1 MTEFSRVDLH
11 VHTRFSSNAGDWL
24 LSKIG
29 ARESYTTPQQVVEMA
44 TRRGMDWVTIT
55 DHDTIDGALQMAHL
69 PNFFISEEIS
79 AYFPEDSTRI
89 HVVALN
95 ITEKQHTMI
104 QLTRADVYELVD
116 YLNSEDIVH
125 FVAHPFFRMTEQ
137 LTISHFEKMLLLFK
151 RFEVKNGGK
160 QIDPDDFLIHML
172 DRLTA
177 NKIWELAE
185 KYKLNPIGHN
195 PWEKFEVAGS
205 DDHGGIH
212 IGSPHTQCPKANSIQ
227 ELMTYFRTGETEAI
241 GLGGTHQTV
250 AHAIMAV
257 SYKCLE
263 SNRESIDPLKSN
275 LAWNLLGQMLDNTNA
290 NRSLSEIN
298 SFLFKIN
305 RWFPGSDQWPSWLPA
320 LPMIVE
326 VFNDLIKQDP
336 EMIEILKSGFEFYPD
351 NNQKLYAFNKQF
363 IHQLLQKMDADREKL
378 SIKSTLKHLSII
390 GTVLLPYLIAYKT
403 EYRDRPLIRQVKQ
416 RYGGNAEQSTAKIAV
431 FADYDG
437 RKTARS
443 RSLNLMLQ
451 QEFDQNIPV
460 QVLGIGENTYHQK
473 NYQNI
478 RPLTQL
484 EIQGKHHALPSI
496 LEIGEWFFKDDYDTL
511 YLHSLGPMG
520 ILGFCL
526 GKWMGMKVIGRFS
539 YLEVHSLLKKISTG
553 HAKFAKQMLS
563 FLFRQMDQIRVS
575 SKEARDLAIELNI
588 HPSKIMFVGAS
599 MEKLLSERF
608 SSHLHFDNPI
618 NPFKPFRETN
628 HRIEQ

>member
-29 ARESYTTPQQVVEMA
+29 ARESYTTPEQVVEMA
-44 TRRGMDWVTIT
+44 TQRGMDWVTIS

-79 AYFPEDSTRI
+79 AYFPEDKTRI

-137 LTISHFEKMLLLFK
+137 LTLSHFEKMLLLFK

-172 DRLTA
+172 DRLTPD
-177 NKIWELAE
+177 KIWGLAD

-195 PWEKFEVAGS
+195 PWEKFKVAGS

-212 IGSPHTQCPKANSIQ
+212 IGSPYTQCPKASTIQ
-227 ELMTYFRTGETEAI
+227 ELMTHFRTGKTETV
-241 GLGGTHQTV
+241 GQGGTHQTV

-263 SNRESIDPLKSN
+263 SNRESVDPLKSN
-275 LAWNLLGQMLDNTNA
+275 LAWNLLGQILDNTNSS
-290 NRSLSEIN
+290 RSLSDIN
-298 SFLFKIN
+298 SLLFKIN
-305 RWFPGSDQWPSWLPA
+305 RWFPGSDQWPAWLPA
-320 LPMIVE
+320 LPMMVQ

-336 EMIEILKSGFEFYPD
+336 EMIEMLKSGFEFYPD
-351 NNQKLYAFNKQF
+351 NNQKLYDFNKQF
-363 IHQLLQKMDADREKL
+363 IHQLLQRMGSNRENA
-378 SIKSTLKHLSII
+378 SIKSIFKHLSVII
-390 GTVLLPYLIAYKT
+390 TISLPYLIAYKT

-416 RYGGNAEQSTAKIAV
+416 RYGDGNRQANAKIAV
-431 FADYDG
+431 FADYDS

-443 RSLNLMLQ
+443 RLLNLMLQ

-478 RPLTQL
+478 QPLTQL
-484 EIQGKHHALPSI
+484 EIQGKRHAFPSI
-496 LEIGEWFFKDDYDTL
+496 LEIGEWLFKDDYDTL

-539 YLEVHSLLKKISTG
+539 YLEVHSLLKKIRTG

-563 FLFRQMDQIRVS
+563 FLFRQMDQICVS

-599 MEKLLSERF
+599 METLFADGFLGN
-608 SSHLHFDNPI
+608 LQTDNSF
-618 NPFKPFRETN
+618 NQFQPFKETN
-628 HRIEQ
+628 QRTEQ